1 MFLMSL
7 EPEKLEERKKKIII
21 ISEIDELK
29 VIANNHYLMCKY
41 DDAIKTAKE
50 IIDLAKKVELNSIIR
65 EQEKF
70 ITKIYQIIEKEDQ
83 KSFIINDFEDLK
95 IKFEKL
101 SKNERID
108 EAHEEVEKFKQKYDK
123 IIDLSPNLSIE
134 ELIEKEQKIWN
145 KYSTEQN
152 NIKRQLEPLEIQLE
166 SYLSTNNIILARE
179 TLHKAKPILK
189 NLKDTALLERW
200 GTMEAMFTELK
211 TSYDF
216 REEVENSMEEITNLT
231 DEYKFDE
238 AKKLLNSINQL
249 IEDKPF
255 TDYKKEIKIKE
266 RSILD
271 AEQKYKK
278 LIKDIESLENLVER
292 NIANFLF
299 EDAINNCKQI
309 VKISRF
315 IGKLNYV
322 DKYSKYIAD
331 IEAKLQKYD
340 KFENFRENLISM
352 NKEALNAL
360 NKGDFSLALNKFKQ
374 IRIKLVKFIKTK

>member
-1 MFLMSL
+1 MSL

-29 VIANNHYLMCKY
+29 VIANNHYLMGKY

-50 IIDLAKKVELNSIIR
+50 IIDLAKKVELNSIVR

-70 ITKIYQIIEKEDQ
+70 ITKIYQIIEQEDQ
-83 KSFIINDFEDLK
+83 KSFIVDDFKDLK
-95 IKFEKL
+95 IKFAQL

-134 ELIEKEQKIWN
+134 ELLEKEQKVWN

-211 TSYDF
+211 TTYDF
-216 REEVENSMEEITNLT
+216 QEEVENSMKEITKLT

-238 AKKLLNSINQL
+238 AKKLLKAIKQV
-249 IEDKPF
+249 IEEKSF

-271 AEQKYKK
+271 AEQKYNK

-299 EDAINNCKQI
+299 EDAVINCKQI
-309 VKISRF
+309 IKISRF

-340 KFENFRENLISM
+340 NFENFRENLISM
-352 NKEALNAL
+352 NKEALDAL

-374 IRIKLVKFIKTK
+374 IRIKLIKFAKTK

>member
-1 MFLMSL
+1 MSL

>member
-1 MFLMSL
+1 MSL

-50 IIDLAKKVELNSIIR
+50 IIDLAKKVELNSIVR

-70 ITKIYQIIEKEDQ
+70 ITKIYQIIEQEDQ
-83 KSFIINDFEDLK
+83 KSFIVDDFEDLK
-95 IKFEKL
+95 IKFAKL

-108 EAHEEVEKFKQKYDK
+108 EAHEEVEKFKQKYGK

-134 ELIEKEQKIWN
+134 ELLEKEQKVWN

-166 SYLSTNNIILARE
+166 SYLSTNNLILARE

-189 NLKDTALLERW
+189 NLKDTALIERW

-211 TSYDF
+211 TTYDF
-216 REEVENSMEEITNLT
+216 REEVENSMKEITKLT
-231 DEYKFDE
+231 DEYKFDG
-238 AKKLLNSINQL
+238 AKKLLKAIKQV
-249 IEDKPF
+249 IEEKSF

-266 RSILD
+266 RSMLD
-271 AEQKYKK
+271 AEQKYNK

-299 EDAINNCKQI
+299 EDAVINCKQI
-309 VKISRF
+309 IKISRF

-340 KFENFRENLISM
+340 NFENFRENLISM
-352 NKEALNAL
+352 NKEALDAL

-374 IRIKLVKFIKTK
+374 IRIKLIKFAKTK

>member
-1 MFLMSL
+1 MSL

-83 KSFIINDFEDLK
+83 KSFIIDDFEDLK

>member
-1 MFLMSL
+1 MSL

-83 KSFIINDFEDLK
+83 KSFIIDDFEDLK

-374 IRIKLVKFIKTK
+374 IRIKLVKFIKIK